1 MLSTLI
7 LLVLAAPSTLAQV
20 NGYLQNRDPGDPPR
34 VDLNQL
40 QEQAFVMGSGEAYRD
55 LLTIGA
61 SQAVADF
68 AVRHERAEKY
78 TVREFAKIRFLVVH
92 PSCNTVL
99 VKIDAKPVHQT

>member
-78 TVREFAKIRFLVVH
+78 TVREFANLD
-92 PSCNTVL
+92 SL
-99 VKIDAKPVHQT
+99 